1 MEKINI
7 HSRWDVVILLLTL
20 LVAVILFIQKL
31 NFLSSMWIFAPHW
44 MDIAELLRANSFV
57 YIAILLWV
65 WILLS
70 GQHNNWFLR
79 LYVLFV
85 GAIFTTLTRLIEATE
100 EVTRQGVDFAITRH
114 FFLAVFG
121 RDGFAELFIETLF
134 RYGIFGLLISGLIYK
149 WYSFRKNGAYG
160 GISYVALIFFSS
172 VCCFHLLC
180 HKRIWL
186 PNRSVKS
193 A

>member
-1 MEKINI
+1 LEKINI

-100 EVTRQGVDFAITRH
+100 EVTR
-114 FFLAVFG
+114 
-121 RDGFAELFIETLF
+121 
-134 RYGIFGLLISGLIYK
+134 
-149 WYSFRKNGAYG
+149 
-160 GISYVALIFFSS
+160 
-172 VCCFHLLC
+172 
-180 HKRIWL
+180 
-186 PNRSVKS
+186 
-193 A
+193 